1 GERPD
6 SGNRAPRDPRNAA
19 PVWHHDEVPPDP
31 GAQQSR
37 RAAATTPIRLNQF
50 LARAGVAARRKADQL
65 IVSGQVLVN
74 GVPAVAGQ
82 QVTAG
87 VDRVT
92 IGGRAIEP
100 VSESTY
106 LMMNKPIGVLTSI
119 GDDRGRQ
126 TVADHLPS
134 GAGRI
139 FPVGRLDLNSRG
151 LLLLTDDGE
160 LAGRLMHPRYH
171 VEKEYRV
178 VVRGRPDDAALRRLS
193 EGMIVR
199 GERFEPAEVRVLD
212 GADGDTRLSMVLREG
227 RKREVRRL
235 WQALGYPVLDL
246 QRVRIDGLQL
256 GELAEGDVRPL
267 RADEVT
273 RLKVAA
279 GL

>member
-1 GERPD
+1 
-6 SGNRAPRDPRNAA
+6 
-19 PVWHHDEVPPDP
+19 
-31 GAQQSR
+31 
-37 RAAATTPIRLNQF
+37 
-50 LARAGVAARRKADQL
+50 VAARRKADQL

-106 LMMNKPIGVLTSI
+106 LMMNKPVGVLTSI
-119 GDDRGRQ
+119 SDDRGRQ
-126 TVADHLPS
+126 TVADRLPS
-134 GAGRI
+134 GAARV

-151 LLLLTDDGE
+151 LVLLTDDGE

-178 VVRGRPDDAALRRLS
+178 VIQGRPGDDALRRLS
-193 EGMIVR
+193 QGMVIR
-199 GERFEPAEVRVLD
+199 GEQFQPAEVRVRE
-212 GADGDTRLSMVLREG
+212 TTPEESHVTMVLREG

-235 WQALGYPVLDL
+235 WQMLGHPVLDL

-256 GELAEGDVRPL
+256 GDLEEGTVRAL
-267 RADEVT
+267 RVDEVLS
-273 RLKVAA
+273 LKAA
-279 GL
+279 VNLP